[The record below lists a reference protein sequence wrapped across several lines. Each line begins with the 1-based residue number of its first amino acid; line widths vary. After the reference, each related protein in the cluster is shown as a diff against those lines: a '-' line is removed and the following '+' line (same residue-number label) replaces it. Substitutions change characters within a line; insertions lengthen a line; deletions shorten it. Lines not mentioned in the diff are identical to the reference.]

1 MNRSEIRSLVRIWLD
16 EASAGFWSD
25 AELNTLI
32 NLSNQRV
39 NSIISALHED
49 YFTASSTFS
58 TISGTKSYNLPTDFR
73 FMRRLE
79 HYSSTDASDIVKL
92 EEIKFPRIESYAVWP
107 FSASGKPVR
116 YVIRGKQMD
125 LYPVA
130 DAVYTMR
137 IYYDVRQDDLS
148 TDTGTTGTPLS
159 PVDFHDMIAV
169 DAAIKALMKNHE
181 PAEELRIMWA
191 ERKQELVNT
200 LGSYKGDDPEHVEGY
215 LEGAV

>member
-1 MNRSEIRSLVRIWLD
+1 MNRSEIRSLTRIWLD
-16 EASAGFWSD
+16 EASAGFWTD

-39 NSIISALHED
+39 NSIIAALHED

-58 TISGTKSYNLPTDFR
+58 TVSGTLSYNLPTDFR

-79 HYSSTDASDIVKL
+79 HYSATDASDIRKL
-92 EEIKFPRIESYAVWP
+92 DEIKFPRIESYAEWP
-107 FSASGKPVR
+107 FESAGKPRR

-125 LYPVA
+125 LYPPPNA
-130 DAVYTMR
+130 IYTMR

-148 TDTGTTGTPLS
+148 LDTSAPLS

-169 DAAIKALMKNHE
+169 DAAIKALIKNHE
-181 PAEELRIMWA
+181 PAEELRILWA
-191 ERKQELVNT
+191 ERKQELIDT
-200 LGSYKGDDPEHVEGY
+200 LGGYKGDDPEHVEGY
-215 LEGAV
+215 LEGSA